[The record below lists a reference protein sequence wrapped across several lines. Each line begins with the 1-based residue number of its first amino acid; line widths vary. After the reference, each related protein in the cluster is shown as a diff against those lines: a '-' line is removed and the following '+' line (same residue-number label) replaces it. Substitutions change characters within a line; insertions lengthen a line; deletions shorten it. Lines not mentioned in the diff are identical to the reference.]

1 VLSIRTPVDTSRP
14 SRTTQKAGPD
24 SAGAV
29 RASTNVV
36 GVVHLKPLFPEQ
48 IQTSLSTPFEV
59 GAHLRFD
66 HGDLAQSQGPLCGG
80 VSNVV
85 GCCEKN
91 TGAWGIVEAVNAKR
105 AVDCQIRNSLEP
117 HNRTAI
123 LGSNRPYVQIRVRM
137 VRRSAIL
144 QTGAPKHG
152 STRW

>member
-91 TGAWGIVEAVNAKR
+91 TAAWALSRQSTQHGVWIPRFVTHWSPQPHRGAGGGEGDLVTVWTTFLAFVR
-105 AVDCQIRNSLEP
+105 L
-117 HNRTAI
+117 T
-123 LGSNRPYVQIRVRM
+123 LRV
-137 VRRSAIL
+137 
-144 QTGAPKHG
+144 
-152 STRW
+152 